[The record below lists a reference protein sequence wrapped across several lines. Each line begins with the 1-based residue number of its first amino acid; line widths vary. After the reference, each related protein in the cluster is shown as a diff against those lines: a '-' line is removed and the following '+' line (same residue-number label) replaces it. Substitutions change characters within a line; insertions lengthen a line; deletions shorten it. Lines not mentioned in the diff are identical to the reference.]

1 VVTNKL
7 ISLCTKLSASQ
18 NYSDGKATAE
28 MSKRDSQ
35 SSKGKLDDQT
45 DNVSENEY
53 YSSSQSEQTIQ
64 KGSQIEL
71 QKVVQSEKKKPGAL
85 TMDTGAKGA
94 QITVQNQEETDLS
107 SEEPFL
113 REELSDDEDTE
124 SLVTMDPSL
133 LDPELDKTTPVFTLA
148 KIFPRLTVKREDLDK
163 DPEMNPDKVS
173 KLTGITN
180 AKTIEEYMQ
189 YYHDLCMHRRK
200 IYYHARLIQRKLL
213 GKDYEQADVE
223 SLLFLTENSKQML
236 DFIHTKCIN
245 MYDISA
251 GQKRSYTAGMKNLTG
266 AIVFLKEAVEAKH
279 QAELEF
285 QKEAKRK
292 AEIEAEKAQSQIKAL
307 REVRDA
313 RQTPHHS
320 TPNRSGN
327 DDPDKRRNV
336 QLVFE
341 DL

>member
-1 VVTNKL
+1 
-7 ISLCTKLSASQ
+7 LSIPFSVLP
-18 NYSDGKATAE
+18 KRATAE
-28 MSKRDSQ
+28 MSKRGSQ

-94 QITVQNQEETDLS
+94 QVTVQNQEETDLS

-124 SLVTMDPSL
+124 SLVS
-133 LDPELDKTTPVFTLA
+133 
-148 KIFPRLTVKREDLDK
+148 EDLDK

-213 GKDYEQADVE
+213 DKDYEQADVE

-307 REVRDA
+307 REVRET

-327 DDPDKRRNV
+327 DDPDKRSRPLSEPTGAGRNV
-336 QLVFE
+336 TPRRNANTFFARTTR
-341 DL
+341 